1 MSDETQRAA
10 ATQKSVTVRL
20 PFFGETKQ
28 MIRYGW
34 DWNDPEKPDG
44 LPVDN
49 LYIRKH
55 ALRDQR
61 TEAPMQGQSE
71 AWPHHIQ
78 VVIQWV

>member
-1 MSDETQRAA
+1 
-10 ATQKSVTVRL
+10 
-20 PFFGETKQ
+20 

-61 TEAPMQGQSE
+61 TSAPMQGQSE